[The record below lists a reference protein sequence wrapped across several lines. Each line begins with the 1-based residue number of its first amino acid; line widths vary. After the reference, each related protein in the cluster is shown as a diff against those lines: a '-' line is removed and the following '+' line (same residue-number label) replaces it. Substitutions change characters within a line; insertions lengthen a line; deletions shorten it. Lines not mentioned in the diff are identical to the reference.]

1 VRTLRLS
8 PASKIAVRA
17 RQYVHKMNT
26 ALADTRECAAA
37 KRLVEEELTAAMR
50 IARLSGS
57 TVREVG
63 DAAGVS
69 TGKVHGL
76 TAVEG
81 VIARALSVPGNVPVV
96 RRLALISGGGDSTV
110 LAHRCRD
117 IVDELAHLDTG
128 TALPGV
134 REFVEDFARSLGLPL
149 RIVEANGAFREM
161 VLGADEWWKLYVEHK
176 RRGERPD
183 TYRRRVARFK
193 TRDERM
199 ALLHNRAPLGF
210 PGPAGH
216 RFAYQRLKERQLE
229 RIVRDVRQE
238 FGGGRVMLLSGVR
251 IAESHRRKMTGTA
264 QGAWERRGNQVWVN
278 PLLDWSN
285 AEMAEYRREHE
296 LPVSDVTALT
306 HRSGECNCL
315 AFASKGEPEFLV
327 AMYPDWFAEN
337 IEPLQAAARERGLE
351 RCDWGWGAGE
361 PPMGSV
367 GPLCQGC
374 EAARWSSV
382 DVSNA
387 PR

>member
-1 VRTLRLS
+1 
-8 PASKIAVRA
+8 
-17 RQYVHKMNT
+17 MNA
-26 ALADTRECAAA
+26 ALADLRECAAA
-37 KRLVEEELTAAMR
+37 KRLVEEELTASMR
-50 IARLSGS
+50 MARLAGS
-57 TVREVG
+57 TVRDVAH
-63 DAAGVS
+63 AAGMS
-69 TGKVHGL
+69 TGKIHGL
-76 TAVEG
+76 TSVEG
-81 VIARALSVPGNVPVV
+81 VIARALSVPGNAPMR

-134 REFVEDFARSLGLPL
+134 REFVEDLARSVGLPL

-161 VLGADEWWKLYVEHK
+161 VLGADEWWKLYAAHK

-183 TYRRRVARFK
+183 TYRRRVAGFK

-238 FGGGRVMLLSGVR
+238 FGEGRVMLLSGVR
-251 IAESHRRKMTGTA
+251 MAESARRKMTGTA

-285 AEMAEYRREHE
+285 AEMVEYRREHE
-296 LPVSDVTALT
+296 LPISDVTALT

-327 AMYPDWFAEN
+327 AMYPDWFRDE
-337 IEPLQAAARERGLE
+337 IEPLQDAARKRRLE
-351 RCDWGWGAGE
+351 HWQWGWGAGE
-361 PPMGSV
+361 PPV
-367 GPLCQGC
+367 GNVGRLCQGC
-374 EAARWSSV
+374 EASRSSSV